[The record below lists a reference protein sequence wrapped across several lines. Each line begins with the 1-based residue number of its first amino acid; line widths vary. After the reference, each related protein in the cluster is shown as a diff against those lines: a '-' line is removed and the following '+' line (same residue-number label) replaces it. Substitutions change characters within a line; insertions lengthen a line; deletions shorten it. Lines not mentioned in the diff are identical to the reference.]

1 MDIFCWGRI
10 GLVFLLSPG
19 LQAQSKSPV
28 CDAVHK
34 GHAVGH
40 EQDGVD
46 AVREALAAGGDV
58 NERDQAGWTPI
69 MHAALECRAQIL
81 DLLLEHGAQVNV
93 RSETTKTHAADD
105 GRNAP
110 LAGLGSRSDRRARR
124 RERQR
129 SRGTARD

>member
-1 MDIFCWGRI
+1 MTMDISRWGQI
-10 GLVFLLSPG
+10 GLVFQLSAGLL
-19 LQAQSKSPV
+19 AQSKSPVCPV

-81 DLLLEHGAQVNV
+81 DLSIVAKVV
-93 RSETTKTHAADD
+93 A
-105 GRNAP
+105 
-110 LAGLGSRSDRRARR
+110 
-124 RERQR
+124 
-129 SRGTARD
+129 